1 MDRRRLLR
9 LEVFLGGWTLQNKL
23 LLMLVSLLVLSSSSL
38 FLLHVR
44 NEKRLLSQ
52 VLDYTAELSA
62 AIEIAQEQ
70 PLTGAD
76 PTAALG
82 AYVERLRQLG
92 VKDVS
97 ITDQWEEVQAST
109 NPGRV
114 GKKLV
119 HRKRKEWVIRGV
131 LGDDGPQAQ
140 RISTLTIPLVVE
152 DRRVGYLVITRILD
166 DFSALSRQSLESS
179 LAALGIVFG
188 LGIPVSLFLSHS
200 FARPLQRLSKA
211 AHAVAGGDL
220 AVELPVEGGREG
232 RGLAESFNEMV
243 HRLRDRKKLEERLYF
258 AERTAALGRMAS
270 AVAHEIR
277 NPLNF
282 INLSIDHLRERIRLG
297 DTRQREELDATLY
310 TMKQEIARLNRLVAD
325 FLTVGR
331 PLELHRSYCRLEDIV
346 RQVALLVEHKAK
358 DQGVTVELGLPEGL
372 PPLVGDPELLKTCL
386 LNLTINSLDA
396 MPAGGR
402 IEIALDAG
410 GGRETLELRVLD
422 EGKGMTP
429 EEMAKAFEPYFST
442 KSTGVGLGLSLTRQI
457 LTEHG
462 GSIRVAST
470 PGSGTLVT
478 VSLPCAS
485 AGEVPEPEQA
495 QETVA
500 P

>member
-1 MDRRRLLR
+1 VDRPRLSR
-9 LEVFLGGWTLQNKL
+9 PEVFLGGWNLQNKL

-44 NEKRLLSQ
+44 NEKRLLSE

-70 PLTGAD
+70 PLTGD

-82 AYVERLRQLG
+82 AYVKRLRQLG

-97 ITDQWEEVQAST
+97 ITDQWEEVQVST

-119 HRKRKEWVIRGV
+119 HQKHKEWLIRGV

-140 RISTLTIPLVVE
+140 RTSTLTIPLVVE

-166 DFSALSRQSLESS
+166 DFSALSRQALASS

-200 FARPLQRLSKA
+200 FARPVERLSKA
-211 AHAVAGGDL
+211 AHAVAAGDL
-220 AVELPVEGGREG
+220 TVELPVDGGREG
-232 RGLAESFNEMV
+232 RSLAESFNEMV

-282 INLSIDHLRERIRLG
+282 INLSIDYLRERIRLG
-297 DTRQREELDATLY
+297 DGSRREEIETTLH

-331 PLELHRSYCRLEDIV
+331 PLELHRSSCRLEDIV
-346 RQVALLVEHKAK
+346 RQVSLLVEHKAK
-358 DQGVTVELGLPEGL
+358 DQGVTVALALPEPL

-402 IEIALDAG
+402 LELSLRPG
-410 GGRETLELRVLD
+410 ESHETLELRVLD
-422 EGKGMTP
+422 DGKGMTA
-429 EEMAKAFEPYFST
+429 EELAKAFEPYFST

-462 GSIRVAST
+462 GTIDVTSA
-470 PGSGTLVT
+470 PGSGTLVV
-478 VSLPCAS
+478 VSLPCVGADE
-485 AGEVPEPEQA
+485 ATEQA
-495 QETVA
+495 QEAVA